1 MAELEKRSA
10 AAAPARS
17 AEPQT
22 DIENLPAL
30 FTRLSDGVAT
40 LLDTKINLLKV
51 EVKEDV
57 NAYIRGAVTILIGG
71 IIAAVGFAI
80 LNVAVAFFV
89 SVLLPSTL
97 NEFVRIALGFVITGA
112 IYLVVGGILIIKA
125 KNRMAKQGLVPERSV
140 NELRKDKEWLKK
152 EL

>member
-40 LLDTKINLLKV
+40 LQPDP
-51 EVKEDV
+51 DC
-57 NAYIRGAVTILIGG
+57 R
-71 IIAAVGFAI
+71 
-80 LNVAVAFFV
+80 
-89 SVLLPSTL
+89 P
-97 NEFVRIALGFVITGA
+97 
-112 IYLVVGGILIIKA
+112 
-125 KNRMAKQGLVPERSV
+125 
-140 NELRKDKEWLKK
+140 
-152 EL
+152 

>member
-51 EVKEDV
+51 EIKEDV

-80 LNVAVAFFV
+80 VNVAVALFV
-89 SVLLPSTL
+89 GALMPETM
-97 NEFVRIALGFVITGA
+97 NPAIRYALGFVITGVV
-112 IYLVVGGILIIKA
+112 YLIVGGILVIKA

>member
-51 EVKEDV
+51 EIKEDV

-80 LNVAVAFFV
+80 VNVAVALFV
-89 SVLLPSTL
+89 GALMPETM
-97 NEFVRIALGFVITGA
+97 NPAIRYALGFVITGVV
-112 IYLVVGGILIIKA
+112 YLIVGGILIIKA